1 MNQLVEKTL
10 AASGCTNDPSVQTI
24 AEFFRKF
31 DGSAPSKNL
40 DSLRCAIE
48 ALVQMLSFYGTIVFG
63 IMVLYSAFL
72 YVSSLGEEAKAETAK
87 KTLIW
92 SIVGFILLGLATI
105 FETVLKNTIK
115 NS

>member
-1 MNQLVEKTL
+1 
-10 AASGCTNDPSVQTI
+10 
-24 AEFFRKF
+24 
-31 DGSAPSKNL
+31 
-40 DSLRCAIE
+40 
-48 ALVQMLSFYGTIVFG
+48 MLLFYGTIIFG

-92 SIVGFILLGLATI
+92 SIVGFVLLGLATI